1 MAIRVKHNTDSINA
15 RNTLDRNTK
24 SLAKNLKKVA
34 SGMKINSAS
43 DDASGYSISER
54 MRENINS
61 LDQASD
67 NTQKGSAMMKV
78 AEGAVSS
85 TIDILKTMKERAIES
100 SNGTHTDADRQI
112 MQKEF
117 NQLIDQI
124 DDNAYTSYNGIA
136 LVDGSHNHGIK
147 AVGTVFAN
155 DYLSE
160 PDNLPTI
167 GRKLTDLTDKNGENL
182 GILASDR
189 ITISVVQDGKTYTR
203 TYDVADNALA
213 NIIGGT
219 SGIFDKDGKRV
230 ADSFK
235 DDIAKD
241 GFMGGLCFSD
251 SVEHYGYDGFGKTVS
266 PPSGQKTTT
275 ISVGIDFNAP
285 GNNPNIAD
293 PPFLDEDDCGLKH
306 QLGGI
311 TFSITDRDGKVRTSA
326 NAKLNQFHEVI
337 RAQNAS
343 PDNALTFHVG
353 TKANQSVKVGL
364 TDMRAYA
371 LALRGKDG
379 ININIAEQSQAQ
391 ASIEV
396 LDNALSKA
404 LDQQTTIGA
413 VQSRLEHTLDNLIT
427 ARTNVQSAESVI
439 RDADMAKEMTEYTKS
454 NILSQAA
461 QSMLAQSNQQGSNV
475 LSLLQ

>member
-67 NTQKGSAMMKV
+67 NTQNGSAMMKV

-219 SGIFDKDGKRV
+219 SGIFDKDGKLV

-241 GFMGGLCFSD
+241 GFMGELSFLD
-251 SVEHYGYDGFGKTVS
+251 SQEYYGYDGFDKKIA
-266 PPSGQKTTT
+266 PPSGKKTSV
-275 ISVGIDFNAP
+275 ISVGIDDDTV
-285 GNNPNIAD
+285 NP
-293 PPFLDEDDCGLKH
+293 PTRHPDDCGLER